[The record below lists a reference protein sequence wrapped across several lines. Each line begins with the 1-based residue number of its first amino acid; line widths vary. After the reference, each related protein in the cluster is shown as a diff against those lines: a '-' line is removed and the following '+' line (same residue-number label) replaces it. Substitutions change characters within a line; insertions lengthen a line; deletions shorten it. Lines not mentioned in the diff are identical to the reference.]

1 MALDKAIKSGK
12 EHRIAYGS
20 KSQPYCK
27 AVDHTC
33 RNHGGC
39 PYCEQNRKH
48 KFRDKHPVT
57 KDEWVVWITDG
68 RKDPS
73 FLLLFFRPGSNGHRS
88 IFSFI
93 ISRSTRKI

>member
-33 RNHGGC
+33 RNHGGRSGGAANQC
-39 PYCEQNRKH
+39 PWCLDNKTNKNKNKEKIFKKEIEDFKKAYNSKY
-48 KFRDKHPVT
+48 FR
-57 KDEWVVWITDG
+57 
-68 RKDPS
+68 
-73 FLLLFFRPGSNGHRS
+73 
-88 IFSFI
+88 
-93 ISRSTRKI
+93 